1 MPASND
7 DRAGLHVLGLSCE
20 RGGKPLFADVDLHAE
35 AGTAAILLGANGTGK
50 STLLRALAGLNEP
63 VAGEVRW
70 GEAGVSLR
78 SARWRALLAY
88 AGHKSGHKDDLS
100 VMENLA
106 LACEL
111 EDAGADRSAQMAAI
125 ERVGLTRRRTL
136 QVKRLSQGQK
146 QRLTLA
152 RLALSQRR
160 LWLLD
165 EPTAALDTDARNLLG
180 EILSGHLARGGVA
193 VIATHDAIDVR
204 GHAMVERRLG

>member
-1 MPASND
+1 MRESND
-7 DRAGLHVLGLSCE
+7 DRVGLHVLGLSCE
-20 RGGKPLFADVDLHAE
+20 RGGKPLFTDFDLHAE
-35 AGTAAILLGANGTGK
+35 AGTAAVLLGANGTGK

-63 VAGEVRW
+63 IAGEVRW
-70 GEAGVSLR
+70 GATAVSLR
-78 SARWRALLAY
+78 SAQWRARLAY

-111 EDAGADRSAQMAAI
+111 DAAAADRTAQLAAI

-146 QRLTLA
+146 QRLVLA
-152 RLALSQRR
+152 RLTLSQRP

-165 EPTAALDTDARNLLG
+165 EPTAALDSDARMLLG
-180 EILSGHLARGGVA
+180 EILHAHLAQGGVA
-193 VIATHDAIDVR
+193 VVATHDAIDVR